1 MRRLLYVLVLGAA
14 CIAPASGADLI
25 AFWDQPRRGANCFN
39 ESPPDAGYFQALRA
53 YGASWVRL
61 SFSKW
66 RSSENG
72 ARRGDFLFGSL
83 DEYHSLVRG
92 DLETLRGVLDLA
104 HAAGLRVVLVPLEL
118 PGVRWRQLNDG
129 KFDDR
134 LWEDQRYWRDA
145 AAFWRDLAMALRDH
159 PAIAAYNL
167 INEPVPER
175 RGGLDEHAA
184 PETMRAWYQTVRGTA
199 RDLPAF
205 YERLVR
211 EIRAVDARTP
221 IMLDAG
227 FYAAADAWNYWP
239 AAMADPRLLYAYH
252 MYEPWAATS
261 APNMKREI
269 PYRYPGEAP
278 FGAGHSR
285 WNAASVEGYLQQPL
299 DWARR
304 HGVAPNRLVAAEFG
318 CMRRW
323 PDCPRYLEDVL
334 RALEADGVHWAF
346 YSFRESWDGMD
357 YELGSEKLPWQY
369 WEAMERGQPYDLKRG
384 PNKVF
389 EPILRRL
396 RGGRAPTPAESTQS
410 H

>member
-1 MRRLLYVLVLGAA
+1 MRRIFFALVIGIVCLQS
-14 CIAPASGADLI
+14 ASGADLI
-25 AFWDQPRRGANCFN
+25 AFWDKPRRGANCFN
-39 ESPPDAGYFQALRA
+39 ESPPDAAYFQALRG
-53 YGASWVRL
+53 YGATWVRL
-61 SFSKW
+61 TFSKW
-66 RSSENG
+66 PSSVRGSRE
-72 ARRGDFLFGSL
+72 GDFLFGSL
-83 DEYHSLVRG
+83 DEYRALVRE

-104 HAAGLRVVLVPLEL
+104 HAAGLKVVLVPLEL
-118 PGVRWRQLNDG
+118 PGARWVQLNDG
-129 KFDDR
+129 EFDGPLWNDR
-134 LWEDQRYWRDA
+134 NYWRQA
-145 AAFWRDLAMALRDH
+145 AAFWRDLATALRDH

-167 INEPVPER
+167 VNEPVPER

-205 YERLVR
+205 YELLVR

-239 AAMADPRLLYAYH
+239 AALADPRLLYAYH
-252 MYEPWAATS
+252 MYEPWSATS
-261 APNMKREI
+261 APNMKRDK

-278 FGAGHSR
+278 FGPGTAR
-285 WNAASVEGYLQQPL
+285 WNATSVEGYLQQPV

-323 PDCPRYLEDVL
+323 PDCPQYLEDVL
-334 RALEADGVHWAF
+334 RALDADGVHWAF

-357 YELGSEKLPWQY
+357 YELGAEKLPWQY
-369 WEAMERGQPYDLKRG
+369 WEAMEKGEPYELKRG
-384 PNKVF
+384 PNLVF
-389 EPILRRL
+389 EPIYRRL
-396 RGGRAPTPAESTQS
+396 RR
-410 H
+410 